1 MIANEY
7 CVTKSKQIQQMIRPI
22 HKDVFFHE
30 QNRDREET
38 HMLID
43 ESRGSFQPNLWNS
56 QTSAHQMIRQRR
68 YIASG

>member
-1 MIANEY
+1 
-7 CVTKSKQIQQMIRPI
+7 MIRPI